1 MGIYAFLVFRKSTEQ
16 KSHFLLT
23 SIVSLEQYWLTRVNF
38 ITPPLSGFNRTRR
51 VPGGHSNTIFVM
63 NCTKDK

>member
-1 MGIYAFLVFRKSTEQ
+1 MGIYAFLVFRKSIGQ
-16 KSHFLLT
+16 KSHFRLA
-23 SIVSLEQYWLTRVNF
+23 SIVSLEQYWLTPVNF

-51 VPGGHSNTIFVM
+51 VPGGQKNTIFVM